1 VCERHCHNTQLKGIV
16 VCLAKDNYDPLYNA
30 TFQETF
36 VSDHEDFGAQMAYQ
50 FLKDRL
56 QMHRSFH
63 EVAMALCNLQRQI
76 FHNKLQ
82 SVASGNGPYA
92 LLDLY
97 GPGNSF
103 VVAGAVA
110 YITTCVELA
119 ATPASYSNCTAEIP
133 VATILPCSTITPVK
147 WKIAENGSA
156 PHRI

>member
-1 VCERHCHNTQLKGIV
+1 
-16 VCLAKDNYDPLYNA
+16 
-30 TFQETF
+30 
-36 VSDHEDFGAQMAYQ
+36 
-50 FLKDRL
+50 
-56 QMHRSFH
+56 
-63 EVAMALCNLQRQI
+63 MALCNLQRQI